1 MPTPAGVAARLRM
14 RLPYYPRLL
23 LALTIDTCSK
33 SNAGWYNEHLPHTSL
48 KGVTPNEIYFKRFP
62 ANRKPRI
69 EPRPKWPRGSPCALP
84 HALVAGQPGARFDV
98 EVEHVDGHSHLP
110 IIRLRRA
117 A

>member
-1 MPTPAGVAARLRM
+1 M

>member
-1 MPTPAGVAARLRM
+1 VIERLIGTIKREGLAGLLIPSRREAVRQ
-14 RLPYYPRLL
+14 L
-23 LALTIDTCSK
+23 LATLI
-33 SNAGWYNEHLPHTSL
+33 GWHNEHRPHTSL
-48 KGVTPNEIYFKRFP
+48 KGATPNEIYFKRFP

-84 HALVAGQPGARFDV
+84 HALVGGKPGARFDMK
-98 EVEHVDGHSHLP
+98 VEHVDGRLELP